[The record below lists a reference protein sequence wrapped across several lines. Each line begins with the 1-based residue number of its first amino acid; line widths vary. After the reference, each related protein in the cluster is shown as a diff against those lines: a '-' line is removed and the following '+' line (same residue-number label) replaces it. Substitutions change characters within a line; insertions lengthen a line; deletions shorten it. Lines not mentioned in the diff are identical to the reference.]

1 MKSAWGPW
9 LLIAGAALAL
19 VGGYLVWHGMPG
31 KPLPAGD
38 LPRVIEVRDG
48 EALPPFSLQGT
59 QGEFG
64 NDKLLGRWTFMF
76 FGYTQC
82 PDICPSA
89 LSLMKELRVQLATNG
104 AVAPAPTFQ
113 VVFVSVDPRR
123 DTRELLAQYL
133 AAFDPSFIGA
143 SGDDASLAELAAKL
157 GVQYRRHDETDQRN
171 YTVDHST
178 TIHLVDPTGRLA
190 VVFPHPQDASQ
201 MAAAFRRIV
210 AR

>member
-38 LPRVIEVRDG
+38 LPHVIEVRNG

-123 DTRELLAQYL
+123 DIRELLAQYL

-143 SGDDASLAELAAKL
+143 SGNDASLAPLAGKL
-157 GVQYRRHDETDQRN
+157 GIQYRRHDETDQRN
-171 YTVDHST
+171 YTVDHSA
-178 TIHLVDPTGRLA
+178 TIQLIDPKGRLA
-190 VVFPHPQDASQ
+190 MVFPHLQDASQ
-201 MAAAFRRIV
+201 MAAAFRRII

>member
-38 LPRVIEVRDG
+38 LPRVIEVRNG

-89 LSLMKELRVQLATNG
+89 LSLMKALRVQLATNG

>member
-38 LPRVIEVRDG
+38 LPRVIEVRNG

-143 SGDDASLAELAAKL
+143 SGNDASLAPLAGKL
-157 GVQYRRHDETDQRN
+157 GIQYRRHDETDQRN
-171 YTVDHST
+171 YTVDHSA
-178 TIHLVDPTGRLA
+178 TIQLIDPKGRLA
-190 VVFPHPQDASQ
+190 MVFPHFQDASQ
-201 MAAAFRRIV
+201 MAAAFRRII